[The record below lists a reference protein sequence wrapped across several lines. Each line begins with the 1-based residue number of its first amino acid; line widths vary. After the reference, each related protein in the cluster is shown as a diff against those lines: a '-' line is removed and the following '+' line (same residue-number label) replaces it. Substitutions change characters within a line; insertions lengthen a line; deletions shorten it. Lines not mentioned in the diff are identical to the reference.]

1 MKTKYFFCE
10 TKRINTEAKTIDVIA
25 STPDLDRDGEV
36 ILPSAF
42 ARSIASF
49 KANPVILAGH
59 QHRLANGESPVI
71 GAAIPDTIKI
81 SDRELSFTMR
91 FAPTKNGNEHWTLYS
106 EKFQNSF
113 SVGFIPLKWE
123 DRTVE
128 GKSVRHYTD
137 VELLEVSAVPV
148 PSNAS
153 AVSRAMGYY
162 DSAADE
168 PSEIIKNLQASILSE
183 IKSMASNL
191 QSQISNLKSDY
202 DSLADDLGDIKTL
215 IAGSG
220 GYGRELLGSSPDA
233 APHAGEKVSAEE
245 TLMVIQNALKLAIK

>member
-71 GAAIPDTIKI
+71 GAAIPETIKI
-81 SDRELSFTMR
+81 NDRELSFTMR

-123 DRTVE
+123 DRMIE
-128 GKSVRHYTD
+128 GKAVRHYTD

-153 AVSRAMGYY
+153 AVSRAMSFY
-162 DSAADE
+162 DSAEDDRPE
-168 PSEIIKNLQASILSE
+168 T
-183 IKSMASNL
+183 IKSIQAPILAAMENL
-191 QSQISNLKSDY
+191 KSQISNIQSFN
-202 DSLADDLGDIKTL
+202 DSLADDLGEIKIL
-215 IAGSG
+215 VAGSG
-220 GYGRELLGSSPDA
+220 GYGRELLGGSPDA
-233 APHAGEKVSAEE
+233 DPPAGDKVDAE
-245 TLMVIQNALKLAIK
+245 TGLNRILKAIQS

>member
-1 MKTKYFFCE
+1 MKTKYFFAD
-10 TKRINTEAKTIDVIA
+10 TKRINTEAKTIDVVA

-49 KANPVILAGH
+49 KANPVILVGH

-71 GAAIPDTIKI
+71 GAAIPETIKI
-81 SDRELSFTMR
+81 TDKDLSFTMR

-113 SVGFIPLKWE
+113 SVGFIPMKWE
-123 DRTVE
+123 DRTIE

-153 AVSRAMGYY
+153 AVARAMSWY
-162 DSAADE
+162 DSAEDDRPETIKSIQGPILAAIDEIKKSLSAFASLREEVTNLADE
-168 PSEIIKNLQASILSE
+168 LGEF
-183 IKSMASNL
+183 KS
-191 QSQISNLKSDY
+191 
-202 DSLADDLGDIKTL
+202 L

-220 GYGRELLGSSPDA
+220 GYGRGLLGGSPVAD
-233 APHAGEKVSAEE
+233 PHAGEKVSAEE
-245 TLMVIQNALKLAIK
+245 TLKVIQNALKLALK

>member
-59 QHRLANGESPVI
+59 QHRLSTGESPVI
-71 GAAIPDTIKI
+71 GAAIPETIKI
-81 SDRELSFTMR
+81 NDRELSFTMR

-113 SVGFIPLKWE
+113 SVGFIPNKWE
-123 DRTVE
+123 DRTIE

-153 AVSRAMGYY
+153 AVSRAMSWY
-162 DSAADE
+162 DPAEDDRPETIKSIQGPILAAIDEIKKTLSAFASLREEVADD
-168 PSEIIKNLQASILSE
+168 LSE
-183 IKSMASNL
+183 IK
-191 QSQISNLKSDY
+191 
-202 DSLADDLGDIKTL
+202 TL
-215 IAGSG
+215 VAGPG
-220 GYGRELLGSSPDA
+220 GYGRELLGGSPDA
-233 APHAGEKVSAEE
+233 APHAGDKATAEAVALNKLLTAIQSKV
-245 TLMVIQNALKLAIK
+245 K

>member
-71 GAAIPDTIKI
+71 GAAIPETIKI
-81 SDRELSFTMR
+81 NDRELSFTMR

-123 DRTVE
+123 DRTIE

-153 AVSRAMGYY
+153 AVSRAMSFY
-162 DSAADE
+162 DSAEDDRPE
-168 PSEIIKNLQASILSE
+168 T
-183 IKSMASNL
+183 IKSIQQPILDAVKAMAAEFK
-191 QSQISNLKSDY
+191 SQI
-202 DSLADDLGDIKTL
+202 DSLADDLGEIKTL
-215 IAGSG
+215 VAGSG
-220 GYGRELLGSSPDA
+220 GYGRELLGGSPDA
-233 APHAGEKVSAEE
+233 APHAGDKVTAERALKALQTAIE
-245 TLMVIQNALKLAIK
+245 TLQNERKSNG

>member
-162 DSAADE
+162 DS
-168 PSEIIKNLQASILSE
+168 EIIKTLQTSILSE

-220 GYGRELLGSSPDA
+220 GYGRELLGDSLDA
-233 APHAGEKVSAEE
+233 APHAGEKASAEAS
-245 TLMVIQNALKLAIK
+245 LNRSLNLLQS

>member
-10 TKRINTEAKTIDVIA
+10 TRAINTEAKTIDVIA

-71 GAAIPDTIKI
+71 GAAIPETIKI

-123 DRTVE
+123 DRDIK

-153 AVSRAMGYY
+153 AVSRAMSFY
-162 DSAADE
+162 DSAEDDRPE
-168 PSEIIKNLQASILSE
+168 T
-183 IKSMASNL
+183 IKSIQAPIL
-191 QSQISNLKSDY
+191 KEIGNLKLEIENIKSLI
-202 DSLADDLGDIKTL
+202 DSLADDLGEIKSL
-215 IAGSG
+215 VAGSG
-220 GYGRELLGSSPDA
+220 GYGRELLGGSPDA
-233 APHAGEKVSAEE
+233 DPLAGEKVNAED
-245 TLMVIQNALKLAIK
+245 ALKAVQKAIQSL